1 MPSAD
6 DPAAGLTAAC
16 IAVKPPGPGVCEI
29 CCTGVEAEYP
39 VCFVCRDIQ
48 RQIDH
53 ALSPIT
59 PISLTTAD
67 SQVYTALFQYK
78 SGRAGPAEV
87 QRHRLAALLS
97 VFLRVHLGCVAPG
110 GVDTVLVVPSL
121 SGRRPSPH
129 PLFGVVGMTDML
141 PPLLDCLQP
150 GTAAIGHRQAARD
163 AVTCTRSLTGRR
175 VLLVDDTYTSGA
187 CLQSSA
193 YAAAAAGATTVH
205 PIVFGRFMRK
215 GWAPSNALL
224 GWSTSHPWDPE
235 RCIHCSTG

>member
-1 MPSAD
+1 LPSAD
-6 DPAAGLTAAC
+6 HVAAGLMAAC
-16 IAVKPPGPGVCEI
+16 VAVKPPGPGVCEI
-29 CCTGVEAEYP
+29 CCTGIAVGYP

-53 ALSPIT
+53 PLSPIT

-78 SGRAGPAEV
+78 SGRAGPAV
-87 QRHRLAALLS
+87 VHRHRLSALLS
-97 VFLRVHLGCVAPG
+97 VFLRIHLGCLAPD

-129 PLFGVVGMTDML
+129 PLFGVVQMTDML

-150 GTAAIGHRQAARD
+150 GPAAVGHRKAARD
-163 AVTCTRSLTGRR
+163 AVRCTRSLSGRR

-193 YAAAAAGATTVH
+193 YAAAAAGAKSVH
-205 PIVFGRFMRK
+205 PIVFGRFMKRD
-215 GWAPSNALL
+215 WAQSSALL
-224 GWSTSHPWDPE
+224 GWSTSHPWSLD